1 MANTYHQLY
10 IQTVFAVKYRE
21 AIIGNPWKARLLSVV
36 GNLINETGC
45 KTIIVNGVE
54 DLLHCFI
61 GLKPSVTISD
71 VMKNAK
77 AKSSKWVNENHFL
90 KHRFE
95 WQEGFG
101 SFSYSRSH
109 IEAVYNYIQNQ
120 EKHHRQQSFKDEYIS
135 MLEKYDIDYDLKYIF
150 TDLINS

>member
-1 MANTYHQLY
+1 MANTYHQMY

-21 AIIGNPWKARLLSVV
+21 AVIGNAWKTQLLAVV
-36 GNLINETGC
+36 GNLINETSC
-45 KTIIVNGVE
+45 KTLIVNGVE
-54 DLLHCFI
+54 DHLHCFL
-61 GLKPSVTISD
+61 GLKPSVTVSD

-77 AKSSKWVNENHFL
+77 AKSSKWVNENNFL

-109 IEAVYNYIQNQ
+109 IDAVYKYIQNQ
-120 EKHHRQQSFKDEYIS
+120 ERHHHKQSFKDEYIE
-135 MLEKYDIDYDLKYIF
+135 MLEKYGVDYDLKYISK
-150 TDLINS
+150 DLI